1 MEKMKKI
8 IGMLLLVAIAIGA
21 SATTVS
27 ATALGDSYSVSGI
40 GLGWIIIGGV
50 IAVALI
56 AWGMQVAKKAIKPWI
71 PVLAILFIAGLCLQ
85 FVDVAEETAE
95 ITPSTTWSVSATVD
109 AGNVTVDDDARTI
122 MVLYYENNSDAIINQ
137 TDSTAWVAPILN
149 FTIAPTQT
157 TGLVDT
163 SLGATT
169 LASVNNPDKEFTE
182 DSTTYDLFQD
192 ASGEAK
198 KDLVWTADGTDEYET
213 HSCTVNFGSSETV
226 LLTVTLL
233 DDGLCICE
241 AGDSE
246 AVTLSI
252 GGITYTMTVM
262 CSGSAA

>member
-1 MEKMKKI
+1 MEIMKKV

-27 ATALGDSYSVSGI
+27 ATALGESLSVYGVA
-40 GLGWIIIGGV
+40 LGWFLVVGAIIVAV
-50 IAVALI
+50 ICLAL
-56 AWGMQVAKKAIKPWI
+56 QVKSKIMKPLS
-71 PVLAILFIAGLCLQ
+71 VFLFLVVIVGLLLV

-109 AGNVTVDDDARTI
+109 AGNVTIDDDARTI

-233 DDGLCICE
+233 DDGLSICE
-241 AGDSE
+241 AGDNE

>member
-1 MEKMKKI
+1 MKIMKKV
-8 IGMLLLVAIAIGA
+8 IGMLLLIAIAIGA

-27 ATALGDSYSVSGI
+27 ATALGESLSVYGVA
-40 GLGWIIIGGV
+40 LGWFLVVGAIIVAV
-50 IAVALI
+50 ICLAL
-56 AWGMQVAKKAIKPWI
+56 QVKSKIMKP
-71 PVLAILFIAGLCLQ
+71 LSGFLFLMVIVGLLLV
-85 FVDVAEETAE
+85 FVDVAEETGE

-109 AGNVTVDDDARTI
+109 DGNVTIDDDARTI

-157 TGLVDT
+157 MGLVDT

-182 DSTTYDLFQD
+182 DSTTYDLFED
-192 ASGEAK
+192 ASGENK
-198 KDLVWTADGTDEYET
+198 KNVLWTADGTDEYET
-213 HSCTVNFGSSETV
+213 HYCTVNFGSSETV

-246 AVTLSI
+246 VVTLSI

-262 CSGSAA
+262 CSGSSA